1 MTSSPK
7 DDAATCPACQRQG
20 LRIEWYHPLGVI
32 VAIRDSHQAGS
43 HAGLMIHIDAQAREG
58 LQRQVYQSVRRAVL
72 DGVLEPGARLPS
84 SRALADDLR
93 VSRTTTLL
101 AYEQLLAEGYLQ
113 TRRGSGTFV
122 AAPLP
127 DDRPLPASARR
138 LPRTRPPHLSRRGAA
153 LAGTPGPA
161 RRIGGP
167 PCAFRLGVP
176 ALDRFPLPLWSQLV
190 ARRMRSMT
198 PGQLDYADSAGCLEL
213 RTAIADHVQAARG
226 TTCLADQV
234 IVVSGAQRG
243 LQMICAMLLDP
254 GDPVWLENPGYP
266 GARSALAQA
275 GARIVPVRV
284 DSQGLDVAAAT
295 RQSPH
300 ARLAYVTPSNQFPLG
315 VPMSLMRRLALL
327 KWAGRAGAWLVED
340 DYDSEFRYA
349 TRPLPCLHGL
359 DADGRVI
366 YVGTFA
372 KSMFPAMR
380 LGFLIVPVDLVPP
393 LQAMRRAADLHPP
406 VLEQMALAG
415 FIRDGHYAT
424 HLRRTRS
431 VYRERLEAL
440 EAAAAECCG
449 GALRLRPIQSG
460 LHAVADLD
468 GVDDERVSEEARAR
482 GIEAAPLSIYYVGRP
497 TANGLL
503 LGFAST
509 PPATLRR
516 GMEQLAAAIDAARR
530 PRRLVTRL

>member
-1 MTSSPK
+1 M
-7 DDAATCPACQRQG
+7 A
-20 LRIEWYHPLGVI
+20 
-32 VAIRDSHQAGS
+32 AIRDNHPRRSHG
-43 HAGLMIHIDAQAREG
+43 GLMIHIDAHAGDG

-72 DGVLEPGARLPS
+72 AGVLAPGTRLPS

-127 DDRPLPASARR
+127 DDLPLDASPRR
-138 LPRTRPPHLSRRGAA
+138 LLHPKHPQLSRCGVA
-153 LAGTPGPA
+153 LAGIPGPA

-167 PCAFRLGVP
+167 PRAFRLGVP

-190 ARRMRSMT
+190 RRRMRSTT
-198 PGQLDYADSAGCLEL
+198 PAQLDYGDSAGCFEL
-213 RTAIADHVQAARG
+213 RKAIADHVQAARG
-226 TTCLADQV
+226 TACIADQV
-234 IVVSGAQRG
+234 FIVAGAQRG
-243 LQMICAMLLDP
+243 LQAVGSMLLDP
-254 GDPVWLENPGYP
+254 GDRVWLEDPGYP

-284 DSQGLDVAAAT
+284 DGQGLDVAAAT
-295 RQSPH
+295 RQAPD
-300 ARLAYVTPSNQFPLG
+300 ARLAYVTPSNQFPLA

-327 KWAGRAGAWLVED
+327 KWASRAGAWIVED

-349 TRPLPCLHGL
+349 TRPLQCLHGL
-359 DADGRVI
+359 DADARVI

-380 LGFLIVPVDLVPP
+380 LAFLILPPDLVPHMH
-393 LQAMRRAADLHPP
+393 AMRRAADLHPP
-406 VLEQMALAG
+406 VLEQMALAD

-424 HLRRTRS
+424 HLRRMRS

-440 EAAAAECCG
+440 DAAAAEFCRG
-449 GALRLRPIQSG
+449 VLRLRPIQTG

-468 GVDDERVSEEARAR
+468 GVDDERVSEEARGR
-482 GIEAAPLSIYYVGRP
+482 GIEAAPLRTYYMGRP
-497 TANGLL
+497 AANGLL

-509 PPATLRR
+509 PPETLRR
-516 GMEQLAAAIDAARR
+516 GMQQLAAAIDAARH
-530 PRRLVTRL
+530 PRRAHPRGAVGGRL